1 MLMKLFN
8 SKTIFLFLLCIHYL
22 QNVFSCAAIQAP
34 SGGPKDDTPPFLM
47 HSTPATGSINFNQSI
62 VQLFFSEYI
71 LERSIYD
78 AISLLPKTDDPLKVK
93 YKGKELVVKLPDSL
107 LINQTY
113 ILSINRNLKDEN
125 GVSLSEGIQ
134 LAFSTGN
141 TIDKSKI
148 NGKLVSEEETSALLW
163 KIKDSL
169 DAKEFFLRQPD
180 YTIDANEDG
189 HFSFNYLSNG
199 SYKLVGI
206 NRSKLNERLDPN
218 HSIYGTSSTGIIK
231 IDSGSTFK
239 KDINILIPKVSKYI
253 RVVNGKWVNGKRG
266 EINFDAPI
274 NEKIDYITVEIT
286 IGVNKI
292 LPNLFVDNN
301 KKNTLH
307 FFIKDSLKS
316 GLNTII
322 NVVPRDNAEHSII
335 DSALISAKT
344 KSNIDTS
351 YLSIKYAEKMN
362 NLEIEEDQIRPFDF
376 SFSKVMHNVIMD
388 SALTLKKDSVILDFN
403 LEKLSPMHYRVIP
416 KTNWIPNTEYNLFL
430 IRDKLKMANSRG
442 IKDSLLIINIKTS
455 PFRKFGSLTGNL
467 IEIYNEPFVA
477 KLSSL
482 EKEQYSLDVYVNS
495 NSSFKINKIP
505 EGIYSLMF
513 YNDRDGN
520 NNYSYGSLSPYQSA
534 EWFEIIPDT
543 ISIRSNWDMEITNI
557 KLNSF

>member
-1 MLMKLFN
+1 MKLFN
-8 SKTIFLFLLCIHYL
+8 SKTIFLFFLCFNYL
-22 QNVFSCAAIQAP
+22 FNVFSCAAIQAP
-34 SGGPKDDTPPFLM
+34 SGGPKDQTAPFLLY
-47 HSTPATGSINFNQSI
+47 SIPATGATNFDQSI
-62 VQLFFSEYI
+62 VQLIFSEYI
-71 LERSIYD
+71 LERSISD
-78 AISLLPKTDDPLKVK
+78 AISLLPKTDDPIQVK
-93 YKGKELVVKLPDSL
+93 YKGKELVVKLPDNL
-107 LINQTY
+107 LIDQTY

-134 LAFSTGN
+134 LAFSTGDI
-141 TIDKSKI
+141 IDKSNI
-148 NGKLVSEEETSALLW
+148 NGRLFSEEETSALLW
-163 KIKDSL
+163 KIRDSL

-199 SYKLVGI
+199 SYKLLGL

-218 HSIYGTSSTGIIK
+218 YSIYGISSTDVIN
-231 IDSGSTFK
+231 IDSASTFK
-239 KDINILIPKVSKYI
+239 KDVNILIPKASKYV
-253 RVVNGKWVNGKRG
+253 RVVNGKWINNRRG
-266 EINFDAPI
+266 EINFDMPI
-274 NEKIDYITVEIT
+274 NEKINYIKVEI
-286 IGVNKI
+286 ISEGNKI
-292 LPNLFVDNN
+292 LPDLFVNDN

-316 GLNTII
+316 GLNTMI
-322 NVVPRDNAEHSII
+322 NVVPRDKAESSII

-344 KSNIDTS
+344 KSEIDTS
-351 YLSIKYAEKMN
+351 YLSIRDAEKMN
-362 NLEIEEDQIRPFDF
+362 NLEIEEGLIRPFDF
-376 SFSKVMHNVIMD
+376 SFSKIIYNDIMD
-388 SALTLKKDSVILDFN
+388 SAFTLKKDSVIIDFN

-416 KTNWIPNTEYNLFL
+416 KTNWIPNTEYNLFVM
-430 IRDKLKMANSRG
+430 RDKLKMVNTRG

-455 PFRKFGSLTGNL
+455 PFRKFGSLIGNL
-467 IEIYNEPFVA
+467 IEDYNEPLVA

-482 EKEQYSLDVYVNS
+482 EKGQYSLDVYVNS

-520 NNYSYGSLSPYQSA
+520 NNYSYGSLSPFQPA
-534 EWFEIIPDT
+534 DWFEIIPDT

>member
-141 TIDKSKI
+141 IIDKSKI
-148 NGKLVSEEETSALLW
+148 SGELVSEEETSALLW

-430 IRDKLKMANSRG
+430 FRDKLKMANSRG

-534 EWFEIIPDT
+534 ERFEIIPDT